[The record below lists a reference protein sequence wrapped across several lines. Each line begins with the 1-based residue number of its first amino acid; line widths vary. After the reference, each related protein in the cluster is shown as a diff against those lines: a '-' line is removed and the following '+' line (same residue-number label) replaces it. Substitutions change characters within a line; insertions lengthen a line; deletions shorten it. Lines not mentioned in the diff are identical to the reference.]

1 MRKGDFY
8 DTYQISNENYVA
20 AENIDLL
27 VVSISVDPW
36 NAVLFYVWRD
46 RRSGAVSESAGG
58 SIEGG
63 CAAGG
68 VCHHAEN
75 GKNGG

>member
-8 DTYQISNENYVA
+8 DTYQISNENHAA
-20 AENIDLL
+20 AENDDLL

-46 RRSGAVSESAGG
+46 RRSGTVSESAGG
-58 SIEGG
+58 SIERG

-68 VCHHAEN
+68 VCHHAES
-75 GKNGG
+75 GKDGG